1 MIKITRIFILI
12 FVSYITI
19 AQTNQK
25 FTISGKVRHS
35 FAYCGG
41 VEPSEEILANHT
53 KPRPYVGKTFYIRK
67 GKVNNVKAKI
77 VLSFKADTA
86 GNFSFQLPPGIYSI
100 IQEPQVKKLNIKL
113 YKKQFITAEETC
125 LKTWWEKPY
134 YILEIKD
141 KNITGLDF
149 KFHHP
154 CFISDDIPCLGYN
167 GPMPP

>member
-1 MIKITRIFILI
+1 MVKRIVSLILC
-12 FVSYITI
+12 FASYIII
-19 AQTNQK
+19 AQTKQK

-35 FAYCGG
+35 YAYYGG
-41 VEPSEEILANHT
+41 VEPSEEMLANQT

-77 VLSFKADTA
+77 ILSFKADTA
-86 GNFSFQLPPGIYSI
+86 GNFSFELPPGIYSI
-100 IQEPQVKKLNIKL
+100 IQEPQVKKLNIKF
-113 YKKQFITAEETC
+113 YKNQNIEADSNC
-125 LKTWWEKPY
+125 LKNWWEKPY

-141 KNITGLDF
+141 KSISGLDF

-154 CFISDDIPCLGYN
+154 CFISDDIPCLNYI